1 MGEWVTDV
9 VMILWRLLRSIITEQ
24 ENGNMLNLSV
34 LIMKQQK

>member
-9 VMILWRLLRSIITEQ
+9 VMTLWRLLRSIITEQ